1 MSTREAAVAA
11 ALTAYDDSTFL
22 ALLRRR
28 VARRSVSQSAPR
40 PGGTPDR
47 NESAPLQA
55 ASIVVPL
62 GSTRPERA
70 MLDGEADLDSL
81 RAYLSDEMAP
91 SLDALGFASAIHPNG
106 RPGFGPFLVAERHE
120 GDGLPTVLV
129 YGHGDTVL
137 GQDAAWRP
145 GLAPFAVTA
154 EGDRLYGR
162 GTADNKGQHTVVLL
176 ALERV
181 LAARGGR
188 LGFNAKVL
196 IETGEETGSPGLN
209 DFCAAHRDALAAD
222 VLIASDG
229 PRLAADRPTLFL
241 GARGAY
247 NFELTV
253 PLRDRAHHSGNWGG
267 LLRNP
272 ATVLASAIASIVD
285 ARGRILVAALRP
297 PPIPDAVRAALG
309 GLAVG
314 GGEGDPAI
322 DDGWGEPGLTD
333 AERVFGWNSV
343 EVLAMLAGTPEG
355 PQNAIP
361 GEARATLQLRFVVGT
376 DWRDLVPALRR
387 HLDGA
392 GLGMVEVRASRGEV
406 LGATR
411 LDPEDP
417 WVGWAVGSIARTTGK
432 RVALLPNLGG
442 SLPNDVFADTLGL
455 PTLWVPHSY
464 AACGQHAP
472 DEHMLGSIARE
483 GLAVMAGL
491 FWDLGED
498 GAAVRDRRGRRGK
511 P

>member
-1 MSTREAAVAA
+1 MSPRDAAVAA
-11 ALTAYDDSTFL
+11 ALAAFDDGTFL
-22 ALLRRR
+22 AVLRRR
-28 VARRSVSQSAPR
+28 VAMRSVSQ
-40 PGGTPDR
+40 GDPD
-47 NESAPLQA
+47 L
-55 ASIVVPL
+55 ASL
-62 GSTRPERA
+62 G
-70 MLDGEADLDSL
+70 
-81 RAYLSDEMAP
+81 AYLSDEIAP
-91 SLDALGFASAIHPNG
+91 SLAALGFASAVHPNA
-106 RPGFGPFLVAERHE
+106 RAGFGPFLVAERHE
-120 GDGLPTVLV
+120 GDGLPTALI

-145 GLAPFAVTA
+145 GLDPFAVTV

-162 GTADNKGQHTVVLL
+162 GTADNKGQHTVTLL

-196 IETGEETGSPGLN
+196 IETGEEAGSPGLN
-209 DFCAAHRDALAAD
+209 DFCAAHRGELAAD

-247 NFELTV
+247 NFELGV

-272 ATVLASAIASIVD
+272 ATVLAAAIASIVD
-285 ARGRILVAALRP
+285 ARGRILVEALRP
-297 PPIPDAVRAALG
+297 PPIPDAVRAALRD
-309 GLAVG
+309 LAIG
-314 GGEGDPAI
+314 GGPDDPAV
-322 DDGWGEPGLTD
+322 DAGWGEPGLTD
-333 AERVFGWNSV
+333 AERVFGWNTV
-343 EVLAMLAGTPEG
+343 EVLAMLAGTPDG

-376 DWRDLVPALRR
+376 EWRDLVPALRR
-387 HLDGA
+387 HLDA
-392 GLGMVEVRASRGEV
+392 LGFGSVQVRASRGEV

-417 WVGWAVGSIARTTGK
+417 WVGWAVASIGRTTGK

-464 AACGQHAP
+464 AACAQHAP
-472 DEHMLGSIARE
+472 NEHMLGSVARE
-483 GLAVMAGL
+483 GLALMAGL
-491 FWDLGED
+491 FWDLGAE
-498 GAAVRDRRGRRGK
+498 GPGVMERRRLRAEA
-511 P
+511 

>member
-1 MSTREAAVAA
+1 MSTRDAAVAS
-11 ALTAYDDSTFL
+11 ALAAYDDGTFL

-28 VARRSVSQSAPR
+28 VAMRSVSQ
-40 PGGTPDR
+40 GD
-47 NESAPLQA
+47 
-55 ASIVVPL
+55 
-62 GSTRPERA
+62 
-70 MLDGEADLDSL
+70 ADLASL
-81 RAYLSDEMAP
+81 GAYLSDEIAP
-91 SLDALGFASAIHPNG
+91 GLAALGFTWAIHANG
-106 RPGFGPFLVAERHE
+106 RTGFGPFLVAERHE

-145 GLAPFAVTA
+145 GLDPFAVTV

-162 GTADNKGQHTVVLL
+162 GTADNKGQHTIGLL

-181 LAARGGR
+181 LQARGGR
-188 LGFNAKVL
+188 LGFNVKIL
-196 IETGEETGSPGLN
+196 IETGEETGSPGLD
-209 DFCAAHRDALAAD
+209 DFCAAHREALAAD

-229 PRLAADRPTLFL
+229 PRLAADRPTVFL

-247 NFELTV
+247 NFELSV
-253 PLRDRAHHSGNWGG
+253 SLRDRAHHSGNWGG

-272 ATVLASAIASIVD
+272 ASVLASAIASIVD
-285 ARGRILVAALRP
+285 ARGRILVEALRP
-297 PPIPDAVRAALG
+297 PPIPPAVRTALQ
-309 GLAVG
+309 GLVVG
-314 GGEGDPAI
+314 GGPDDPAI
-322 DDGWGEPGLTD
+322 DTGWGEPGLTD
-333 AERVFGWNSV
+333 SERVFGWNTV

-376 DWRDLVPALRR
+376 DWRNLVPALRR
-387 HLDGA
+387 HLDEA
-392 GLGMVEVRASRGEV
+392 GLDVVAVRSSRGEV

-417 WVGWAVGSIARTTGK
+417 WVGWAVASIARTTGK
-432 RVALLPNLGG
+432 PVALLPNLGG

-464 AACGQHAP
+464 AACAQHAP
-472 DEHMLGSIARE
+472 NEHLLGSIARE
-483 GLAVMAGL
+483 GLALMAGL

-498 GAAVRDRRGRRGK
+498 GAAVKARRVSAKTR
-511 P
+511 